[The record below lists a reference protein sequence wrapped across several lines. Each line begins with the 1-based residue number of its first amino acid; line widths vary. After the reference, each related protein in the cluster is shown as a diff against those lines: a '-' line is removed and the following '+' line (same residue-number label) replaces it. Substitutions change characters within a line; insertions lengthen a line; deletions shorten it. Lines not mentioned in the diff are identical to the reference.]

1 MPTSASAT
9 HPLALHHR
17 LTPRDRNLLALL
29 DEHLV
34 LTTAQV
40 HRLHY
45 RAPRTCQIRLRE
57 LHTLGLLDRFRFARL
72 YGGSEPSHWV
82 PGLHGARFRAG
93 ATGRPA
99 PTLRA
104 HREQVVLLTAR
115 SRLPHLLATNEFFV
129 RLAFTARIDHRVR
142 LDRWW
147 SERTATARFLRI
159 RPDGHGLWTERGRTV
174 GWFLETDMGTEPLT
188 RVIAK
193 LEAYER
199 LAASGG
205 PQYPVLFWLPNAERE
220 SHLQQ
225 ALRQRIPE
233 VPVATAT
240 HEVDPADAVWLPVD
254 GWQRVPLPD
263 LPTDH
268 GRNTA
273 GNPNWIDG
281 QLDLSDQACDFQR

>member
-1 MPTSASAT
+1 MPTSAMAA

-17 LTPRDRNLLALL
+17 MTPRDRNLLAQL

-34 LTTAQV
+34 LTTDQI

-45 RAPRTCQIRLRE
+45 RALRTCQIRLHE
-57 LHTLGLLDRFRFARL
+57 LYTLGLLDRFRFARL
-72 YGGSEPSHWV
+72 YGGSEPWHWV
-82 PGLHGARFRAG
+82 LGLHGARFQAG

-104 HREQVVLLTAR
+104 HRDQVVRLTAR
-115 SRLPHLLATNEFFV
+115 PRLPHLLATNEFFV
-129 RLAFTARIDHRVR
+129 RLAFTARIDQRVR

-147 SERTATARFLRI
+147 SERTTTAKFLRI
-159 RPDGHGLWTERGRTV
+159 RPDAHGLWTARGRTV

-188 RVIAK
+188 RVVAK
-193 LEAYER
+193 LPAYEQ

-205 PQYPVLFWLPNAERE
+205 PAYPVLFWLPNADRE

-225 ALRQRIPE
+225 ALRQRLPE

-240 HEVDPADAVWLPVD
+240 HEVDPADAVWLPID
-254 GWQRVPLPD
+254 GWQRVALPD

-268 GRNTA
+268 GLNTA

-281 QLDLSDQACDFQR
+281 HLDLSNQADLAA

>member
-1 MPTSASAT
+1 MPTSASAV

-17 LTPRDRNLLALL
+17 MTPRDRHLLAQL
-29 DEHLV
+29 DQHLV
-34 LTTAQV
+34 LTTDQI

-45 RAPRTCQIRLRE
+45 RALRTCQIRLHE
-57 LHTLGLLDRFRFARL
+57 LYTLGLLDRFRFARL
-72 YGGSEPSHWV
+72 YGGSEPWHWV
-82 PGLHGARFRAG
+82 LGLHGARFQAG

-104 HREQVVLLTAR
+104 HRDQVVRLTAR
-115 SRLPHLLATNEFFV
+115 PRLPHLLATNEFFV
-129 RLAFTARIDHRVR
+129 RLGFTARIDQRVR

-147 SERTATARFLRI
+147 SERTTTAKFLRI
-159 RPDGHGLWTERGRTV
+159 RPDAHGLWTARGRTV

-188 RVIAK
+188 RVVAK
-193 LEAYER
+193 LPAYEQ

-205 PQYPVLFWLPNAERE
+205 PAYPVLFWLPNADRE

-225 ALRQRIPE
+225 ALRQRLPE

-240 HEVDPADAVWLPVD
+240 HEVDPADAVWLPID
-254 GWQRVPLPD
+254 GWQRMALPD

-268 GRNTA
+268 GLNTA

-281 QLDLSDQACDFQR
+281 HLDLSDQADLAA

>member
-1 MPTSASAT
+1 MPTSAMAA

-17 LTPRDRNLLALL
+17 MTPRDRHLLAQL
-29 DEHLV
+29 DQHLV
-34 LTTAQV
+34 LTTDQI

-45 RAPRTCQIRLRE
+45 RALRTCQIRLHE
-57 LHTLGLLDRFRFARL
+57 LYTLGLLDRFRFARL
-72 YGGSEPSHWV
+72 YGGSEPWHWV
-82 PGLHGARFRAG
+82 LGLHGARFQAG

-104 HREQVVLLTAR
+104 HRDQIVRLTAR
-115 SRLPHLLATNEFFV
+115 PRLPHLLATNEFFV
-129 RLAFTARIDHRVR
+129 RLAFTARIDQRVR

-147 SERTATARFLRI
+147 SERTTTAKFLRI
-159 RPDGHGLWTERGRTV
+159 RPDAHGLWTARGRTV

-188 RVIAK
+188 RVVAK
-193 LEAYER
+193 LPAYEQ

-205 PQYPVLFWLPNAERE
+205 PAYPVLFWLPNADRE

-225 ALRQRIPE
+225 ALRQRLPE

-240 HEVDPADAVWLPVD
+240 HEVDPADAVWLPID
-254 GWQRVPLPD
+254 GWQRVALPD

-268 GRNTA
+268 GLNTA

-281 QLDLSDQACDFQR
+281 HLDLSDQADLAA

>member
-1 MPTSASAT
+1 MPTSASAV

-17 LTPRDRNLLALL
+17 MTPRDRHLLAQL
-29 DEHLV
+29 DQHLV
-34 LTTAQV
+34 LTTDQI

-45 RAPRTCQIRLRE
+45 RALRTCQIRLHE
-57 LHTLGLLDRFRFARL
+57 LYTLGLLDRFRFARL
-72 YGGSEPSHWV
+72 YGGSEPWHWV
-82 PGLHGARFRAG
+82 LGLHGARFQAG

-104 HREQVVLLTAR
+104 HRDQIVRLTAR
-115 SRLPHLLATNEFFV
+115 PRLPHLLATNEFFV
-129 RLAFTARIDHRVR
+129 RLAFTARIDQRVR

-147 SERTATARFLRI
+147 SERTTTAKFLRI
-159 RPDGHGLWTERGRTV
+159 RPDAHGLWTARGRTV

-188 RVIAK
+188 RVVAK
-193 LEAYER
+193 LPAYEQ

-205 PQYPVLFWLPNAERE
+205 PAYPVLFWLPNADRE

-225 ALRQRIPE
+225 ALRQRLPE

-240 HEVDPADAVWLPVD
+240 HEVDPADAVWLPID
-254 GWQRVPLPD
+254 GWQRMALPD

-268 GRNTA
+268 GLNTA

-281 QLDLSDQACDFQR
+281 HLDLSNQAELAA

>member
-1 MPTSASAT
+1 MPTSASAINV
-9 HPLALHHR
+9 LALYHR
-17 LTPRDRNLLALL
+17 MTLRDRNLLTLL

-34 LTTAQV
+34 LTTDQV

-45 RAPRTCQIRLRE
+45 QAVRTCQIRLRE
-57 LHTLGLLDRFRFARL
+57 LYTLGLLDRFRFARL
-72 YGGSEPSHWV
+72 YGGSEPWHWV
-82 PGLHGARFRAG
+82 LGLHGARFMAG

-104 HREQVVLLTAR
+104 HRDQVIRLTAR
-115 SRLPHLLATNEFFV
+115 ARLPHLLATNEFFV
-129 RLAFTARIDHRVR
+129 RLAFTARIDHRMR

-147 SERTATARFLRI
+147 SERTATTRFMRI
-159 RPDGHGLWTERGRTV
+159 RPDAHGLWTADGRTV

-188 RVIAK
+188 RVIGK

-205 PQYPVLFWLPNAERE
+205 PTYPVLFWLPNADRE

-225 ALRQRIPE
+225 QLRRRLPQ

-240 HEVDPADAVWLPVD
+240 HETDPAGAVWLPVD
-254 GWQRVPLPD
+254 GWQRVSLPD
-263 LPTDH
+263 LPSEH
-268 GRNTA
+268 GMNTVS
-273 GNPNWIDG
+273 NPNWIDG
-281 QLDLSDQACDFQR
+281 QLDLSDQADLAT